1 MGGGKLL
8 KENKN
13 TKLPPA
19 IIAGNGPSL
28 ARIDYSRLPKNF
40 HLYRCNQFY
49 FEEKY
54 YLGKKVQGVI
64 FHPNIFHEQY
74 YTLKNLEEKGEYE
87 FKEIYCNRMF
97 GGVGIMH
104 SDPNFFDNMHPD
116 AIETYRLVKNFPE
129 IHAFLRYHDLY
140 FDRCPTS
147 GIVVLL
153 IAAMQGYREMHLVGI
168 DFYEGGDYA
177 FDTKKENLLK
187 LMPSFKNGAKTKFH
201 SKELDLKVL
210 EMAREYFDLKLYN
223 LALEDSP
230 IGLPKSPVANSGFIL
245 EDKPLDSIRDI
256 MVPESSRAYRSLH
269 VGGLIAEIHQNVHQN
284 TFKRWY
290 LDIKRIFSAI
300 WQAIAR

>member
-1 MGGGKLL
+1 
-8 KENKN
+8 
-13 TKLPPA
+13 
-19 IIAGNGPSL
+19 
-28 ARIDYSRLPKNF
+28 
-40 HLYRCNQFY
+40 
-49 FEEKY
+49 
-54 YLGKKVQGVI
+54 
-64 FHPNIFHEQY
+64 
-74 YTLKNLEEKGEYE
+74 
-87 FKEIYCNRMF
+87 
-97 GGVGIMH
+97 
-104 SDPNFFDNMHPD
+104 
-116 AIETYRLVKNFPE
+116 
-129 IHAFLRYHDLY
+129 
-140 FDRCPTS
+140 
-147 GIVVLL
+147 
-153 IAAMQGYREMHLVGI
+153 MHLIGI

-290 LDIKRIFSAI
+290 LDIKRIFRAI